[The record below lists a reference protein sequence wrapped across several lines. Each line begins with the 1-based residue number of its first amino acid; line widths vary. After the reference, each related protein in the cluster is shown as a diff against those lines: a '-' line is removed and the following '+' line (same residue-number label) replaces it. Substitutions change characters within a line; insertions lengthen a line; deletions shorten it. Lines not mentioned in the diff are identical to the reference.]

1 MGADKVITL
10 SFKQKNIIIII
21 IMNLITNVSARNI
34 IIYIDMNV
42 IAIVYQVVISSG
54 FWGFGNVDLD
64 AKNEQLNYE
73 KD

>member
-21 IMNLITNVSARNI
+21 VMNLITNVSARNI

-42 IAIVYQVVISSG
+42 IAIVY
-54 FWGFGNVDLD
+54 
-64 AKNEQLNYE
+64 
-73 KD
+73 